1 MCPQNNGIRSALHLC
16 SFLHPNHNSSLIIRK
31 PSDKPNQE
39 PVYKIPDWYFS
50 VLSRSP
56 GGGGGG
62 EKPRRKKK
70 KLISCHRTGKAEEVQ
85 QNTMWYTGLHPGTR
99 EARKWKD

>member
-62 EKPRRKKK
+62 RKTKKEKEKTDI
-70 KLISCHRTGKAEEVQ
+70 LS
-85 QNTMWYTGLHPGTR
+85 QNR
-99 EARKWKD
+99 ESGGGATKYNVVYWIASWNKRST